1 MQAMTSMTNIPEAG
15 FHQERQPLHEAD
27 HQERP
32 FQDLTKEER
41 RWISVIREHTAD
53 LLRIAVMAVAMILS
67 WTGAWRL
74 VAPFDF
80 IALGATLVGGYPML
94 KEAFENIKERRMT
107 MELSMSIAVLA
118 TLAIQQFFTGLVIT
132 FFVLIAEFLEHLT
145 VARGRNVIEKLIA
158 MLPQRA
164 TVRRGE
170 EEKEFDI
177 AELQKDDVVI
187 VKPGSSIPVD
197 GIVVKGISTVNQSS
211 LTGESMPVEKS
222 AGSEVFAGTLNQ
234 TGVLE
239 VRISRIGEHTAFG
252 KVLGILQE
260 AEKNR
265 APIQKTADLLAA
277 RLVYLALAG
286 ALVTWLFTRDIVSA
300 IAALIVAGACGVA
313 AGTPLAVLAG
323 IGRVAKE
330 GIIVKGGI
338 YLEQLA
344 KVNTVVVDKTGT
356 LTFGMPEI
364 TGIKTFNSASEDQVL
379 QLAYSIE
386 QHSEHPLAEAIVAKA
401 KEKNIKP
408 LSYSDMEYLPGK
420 GVLGNVGTDEIAA
433 GNLSLLIENKTTIN
447 EQVADYLNENKKQGT
462 STILIAK
469 NKTVIGAIS
478 FSDVLRKEA
487 KSAIEEI
494 KKLNCRVVLLTG
506 DAKAVAKAIAQS
518 LEVDEVF
525 AEMLPDQKLLKIR
538 EMMQS
543 GRKIA
548 MVGDGINDAPALAEA
563 NVGIAMGTGTD
574 VTLESA
580 DMTLMNNN
588 LSKIAGALKIS
599 RQVMGVIFF
608 NFWGTVIVDII
619 GIGLA
624 FMGYLSPL
632 GAALIHVISEL
643 TFILNSARLFNKK
656 TNLLLTGRIAPYG

>member
-1 MQAMTSMTNIPEAG
+1 MTSMTNIPKAG
-15 FHQERQPLHEAD
+15 SNQQCQSLHNADPKEHPLH
-27 HQERP
+27 
-32 FQDLTKEER
+32 DLTKEER
-41 RWISVIREHTAD
+41 RWISVIRKHTPN
-53 LLRIAVMAVAMILS
+53 LLRIAGMAVAMILS
-67 WTGAWRL
+67 RTGAWRL
-74 VAPFDF
+74 VASFDF
-80 IALGATLVGGYPML
+80 IALGATLAGGYPML

-118 TLAIQQFFTGLVIT
+118 TLAIRQFFTGLVIT

-145 VARGRNVIEKLIA
+145 VTRGRTVIEKLIA

-164 TVRRGE
+164 TVRRDAEG
-170 EEKEFDI
+170 KEFDI

-197 GIVVKGISTVNQSS
+197 GIVVKGTSTVNQSS

-239 VRISRIGEHTAFG
+239 VRISKVGEHTAFG
-252 KVLGILQE
+252 KVLVILRE
-260 AEKNR
+260 AERNR

-286 ALVTWLFTRDIVSA
+286 AMVTWFFTQNIESA

-313 AGTPLAVLAG
+313 AGTPLAILTG

-330 GIIVKGGI
+330 GIVIKGGI

-356 LTFGMPEI
+356 LTLGMPEV
-364 TGIKTFNSASEDQVL
+364 TAVRTFNSVSEDQVL
-379 QLAYSIE
+379 QLAYSLE

-401 KEKNIKP
+401 KKENIKP
-408 LSYSDMEYLPGK
+408 LPYSGMEYLPGK
-420 GVLGNVGTDEIAA
+420 GVLGVVGTDEIAA
-433 GNLSLLIENKTTIN
+433 GNMSLLTENKTTIDG
-447 EQVADYLNENKKQGT
+447 QVADYLNENKKQGT
-462 STILIAK
+462 STIFIAK
-469 NKTVIGAIS
+469 NKLVIGAIS

-487 KSAIEEI
+487 KSAIAEI
-494 KKLNCRVVLLTG
+494 KKLNCKVIVLTG
-506 DAKAVAKAIAQS
+506 DAEAVAGSIAQS
-518 LEVDEVF
+518 LRVDEVF

-538 EMMQS
+538 ELMQS
-543 GRKIA
+543 GNKIA

-563 NVGIAMGTGTD
+563 HVGIAMGTGTD

-588 LSKIAGALKIS
+588 LSKIASALKIS

-624 FMGYLSPL
+624 FMGHLSPL
-632 GAALIHVISEL
+632 GAALIHVSSEL

-656 TNLLLTGRIAPYG
+656 ANLRLAR